1 MDPHNNDTAGSNVA
15 VLAPAPSR
23 PVEANRIHIPGF
35 GSIYRRGGRWAVEFW
50 KGGVQHRESART
62 TSEPEAIA
70 HLRKRVEE
78 FAQGKCVGTR
88 AERLTVADLLKR
100 VTADY
105 ANAGNRSG
113 RTLKYR
119 IAALAPEL
127 GHLRATNV
135 SPSDVEAYKAK
146 RLSEGKAKATINR
159 ELACLR
165 RAYILAEQSRPPL
178 ISTNNIPSIEL
189 FREDNVRQVLMDYTD
204 YVALLAHLPAPID
217 DALTFAYLT
226 GWRRAEVLGLTW
238 HEVDRERGLI
248 TLPSV
253 RSKNGEP
260 RELPLSPALSA
271 LIEKRWKVRLVSGP
285 SGPRVCEQVFHRDG
299 EPVRDFR
306 SAWCK
311 AVQAISRPGLL
322 FHDLRRAAL
331 TNLVQSGVDEQVAM
345 RISGHRTSS
354 VFRRYRIVSTDDVLA
369 ALTRTESRL
378 TNAPHSSATFPH
390 SRQGNVDEEARLPIR
405 KIVIVRKLSSTQTPY
420 PAGAHSTS

>member
-1 MDPHNNDTAGSNVA
+1 MDPHSNDTVGSNVP
-15 VLAPAPSR
+15 VNVSAPLR
-23 PVEANRIHIPGF
+23 PVEPDRIHIPGF

-62 TSEPEAIA
+62 TSEQEAIA

-78 FAQGKCVGTR
+78 FAQGRYVGAR
-88 AERLTVADLLKR
+88 AERVTVADLLKR

-105 ANAGNRSG
+105 ANAGNRSR

-119 IAALAPEL
+119 VAALASEL

-135 SPSDVEAYKAK
+135 SPSAVEAYKAK
-146 RLSEGKAKATINR
+146 RLSEGRAKATINR

-165 RAYILAEQSRPPL
+165 RAYRLAERSRPPL
-178 ISTNNIPSIEL
+178 ISANNVPSIEL
-189 FREDNVRQVLMDYTD
+189 YREDNVRQVLVDYTD

-226 GWRRAEVLGLTW
+226 GWRRTEALGLTW
-238 HEVDRERGLI
+238 QEVDRERGLI

-253 RSKNGEP
+253 RSKHGES

-271 LIEKRWKVRLVSGP
+271 LIEKRWQARFVSGP
-285 SGPRVCEQVFHRDG
+285 SGPHVCERVFHRDG

-306 SAWCK
+306 SAWRK
-311 AVQAISRPGLL
+311 AVQAIGKPGIL

-331 TNLVQSGVDEQVAM
+331 TNLVQSGVGEQVAI

-369 ALTRTESRL
+369 ALTRTELRL
-378 TNAPHSSATFPH
+378 TAVPHNSATFPH
-390 SRQGNVDEEARLPIR
+390 NCKGNVQEAARVPIR
-405 KIVIVRKLSSTQTPY
+405 KIVIVRKVTSTGTLH
-420 PAGAHSTS
+420 PAGAHSIS

>member
-1 MDPHNNDTAGSNVA
+1 MDPHSSDTAGSDVT
-15 VLAPAPSR
+15 APAPLPS
-23 PVEANRIHIPGF
+23 VEPNRIHIPGF

-50 KGGVQHRESART
+50 KGGLQHRESART
-62 TSEPEAIA
+62 TNEQEAIA

-78 FAQGKCVGTR
+78 FAQGRYVGAR
-88 AERLTVADLLKR
+88 AERVTVADLLKR
-100 VTADY
+100 VTANY

-113 RTLKYR
+113 LTLKYR
-119 IAALAPEL
+119 VAALASEL

-135 SPSDVEAYKAK
+135 SPSTVEGYKAK
-146 RLSEGKAKATINR
+146 RLSQGKAKATVNR

-165 RAYILAEQSRPPL
+165 RAYRLAERSRPPL
-178 ISTNNIPSIEL
+178 ITANNVPSIEL
-189 FREDNVRQVLMDYTD
+189 FREDNVRQVLVDDTD

-238 HEVDRERGLI
+238 QEINRERGLI

-253 RSKNGEP
+253 RSKNGEL
-260 RELPLSPALSA
+260 RELPLSPALAA
-271 LIEKRWKVRLVSGP
+271 LIEKRWQVRFDSGP
-285 SGPRVCEQVFHRDG
+285 PGPRLCERVFHRDG

-306 SAWCK
+306 SAWRK
-311 AVQAISRPGLL
+311 AVRAIGKPGLL

-331 TNLVQSGVDEQVAM
+331 TNLVQSGVGEQVAM

-378 TNAPHSSATFPH
+378 RAAPHNLVTLPH
-390 SRQGNVDEEARLPIR
+390 NCEGNVQEQARVPIR
-405 KIVIVRKLSSTQTPY
+405 KIVIVRKLTT
-420 PAGAHSTS
+420 T